1 MDLGFSTRKQSL
13 TNAEQCVRFNT
24 RRTFGSIMPSIVRR
38 TGVEL
43 PVVMPLDIRGK
54 LAENK
59 CILRLIRAWIMD

>member
-1 MDLGFSTRKQSL
+1 
-13 TNAEQCVRFNT
+13 
-24 RRTFGSIMPSIVRR
+24 MPSIVRR